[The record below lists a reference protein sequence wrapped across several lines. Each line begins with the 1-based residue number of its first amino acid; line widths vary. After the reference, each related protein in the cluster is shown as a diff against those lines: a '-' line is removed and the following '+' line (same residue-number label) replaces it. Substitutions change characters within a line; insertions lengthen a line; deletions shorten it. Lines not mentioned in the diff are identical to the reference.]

1 MLDLEPEADMKF
13 VGYPLAMAMGRVALV
28 AEQAQRPVR
37 SRDGG
42 FCQCGQLIEFMLRLR
57 RLQVTLENPQHLG
70 GMTAA
75 SRQSPFFRGAKLL
88 QMYVADAPLIESG
101 SELPF
106 RESRPSRRR
115 DGADIDHESDP
126 RLRERLK
133 KGACGG
139 VLVADGEQPSHDLIS
154 ISSDVC

>member
-1 MLDLEPEADMKF
+1 MKF

-70 GMTAA
+70 SMTAA

-88 QMYVADAPLIESG
+88 QMYVADALLIESG

-115 DGADIDHESDP
+115 DGADIDHEPDP
-126 RLRERLK
+126 RLRQRVEKRAS
-133 KGACGG
+133 GC